1 MNTKKISVVCFILF
15 FGFVGF
21 AQTCYQ
27 LKSDPLGY
35 NRDYISEV
43 EPIAC
48 EIDQELGTNGQFKA
62 FDYAVWSMM
71 IPTFDGTDAT
81 LNGFLAE
88 AKNASTYFI
97 NIVKIPAS
105 SPTIKEF
112 YIDLSLPKSGIF
124 QCLDESKILLIEQLV
139 KGKMDAKL
147 NSNLFNLGIPIR
159 EGLLELKRIIQL
171 VKSGNCCPSDPEA
184 IKQILAQRG
193 YKPFNCNLL
202 GVPTLRD
209 NTQGGTR
216 STDVEDYA
224 NIDIDYQGQTLGSTA
239 FLQTELSKLAILNL
253 PAKGYITHN
262 GNFCNNIFDQVAN
275 SLNANKTDYDIHW
288 HLWDNP
294 DPNGQDLLFEK
305 MTNYNAYLEKT
316 ILDKLD
322 DKYTTIDKCHGTN
335 RVGRSGST
343 SVGKTV
349 ESWLIQLD
357 YLNYNPN
364 AVAEYAIPKAGKNGG
379 WGYADLVDL
388 TTLEIFEIKSSN
400 EQIKGVEQVTKYLIS
415 ATKECPR
422 PPSVWK
428 LGLNYPSF
436 LRILPNPRN
445 PAQVLIPRL
454 TEPGVIVYDPQSN
467 PNPPTVVTVPVDT
480 WERIKRFMERLGR
493 NPAEIDL
500 EIARFLRENP
510 DIATAIKT
518 AAVTAGVVIIV
529 GTIIEDVLTAGA
541 GIADDWASF
550 MVAYRLVKIAAL

>member
-1 MNTKKISVVCFILF
+1 MKTRKISLVWLILVL
-15 FGFVGF
+15 GINGYS
-21 AQTCYQ
+21 QNCYQ
-27 LKSDPLGY
+27 LKTDPLGY
-35 NRDYISEV
+35 DRNYLSDV
-43 EPIAC
+43 ESIAC
-48 EIDQELGTNGQFKA
+48 EIDLELGTNGQFKA
-62 FDYAVWSMM
+62 FDYAVWTMM

-81 LNGFLAE
+81 LNGYFSE
-88 AKNASTYFI
+88 AMNSAPYFI

-112 YIDLSLPKSGIF
+112 YIDLSLPKTEAF

-147 NSNLFNLGIPIR
+147 NSNLFNLGIPIK
-159 EGLLELKRIIQL
+159 EGLQELKRIIQQ
-171 VKSGNCCPSDPEA
+171 VKSGNCCPSDPET

-193 YKPFNCNLL
+193 YKSFNCTLL
-202 GVPTLRD
+202 GIPAIRD
-209 NTQGGTR
+209 DQKGGNR
-216 STDVEDYA
+216 SSDIEDYA
-224 NIDIDYQGQTLGSTA
+224 NIDILFQGQTLGASNH
-239 FLQTELSKLAILNL
+239 LKSELSKLTLLNL

-262 GNFCNNIFDQVAN
+262 GNFCNNIFEQVSN
-275 SLNANKTDYDIHW
+275 SFKSNYTDYDIHW

-305 MTNYNAYLEKT
+305 MTNYDAYLEKT
-316 ILDKLD
+316 VLDKLD

-357 YLNYNPN
+357 YLTYNPN

-388 TTLEIFEIKSSN
+388 TTLEIFEIKTEEELN
-400 EQIKGVEQVTKYLIS
+400 KGIEQVGKYLAN

-428 LGLNYPSF
+428 LGLNYPSL

-445 PAQVLIPRL
+445 PSQILIPRL
-454 TEPGVIVYDPQSN
+454 ATPGVIVYKSGTS
-467 PNPPTVVTVPVDT
+467 PNPPIVVTVPVDT

-493 NPAEIDL
+493 NPASIDL

-510 DIATAIKT
+510 DIAIALKT

-529 GTIIEDVLTAGA
+529 GTIVEDILTAGA

-550 MVAYRLVKIAAL
+550 MVAYRLVKVAAL